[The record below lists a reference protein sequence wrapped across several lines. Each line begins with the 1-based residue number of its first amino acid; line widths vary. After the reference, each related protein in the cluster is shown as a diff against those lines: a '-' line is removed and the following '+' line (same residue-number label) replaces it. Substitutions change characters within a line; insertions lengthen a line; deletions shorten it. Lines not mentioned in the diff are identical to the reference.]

1 MNNFNNINK
10 NNNKNNNPFF
20 SIKTQTDNNTIST
33 IPIENLIVINNIKSN
48 TINNNKNKNN
58 TNFNNNLNKKDNTIY
73 KRSFPKNFRNK
84 SRNNINEMKML
95 QSDSTS
101 TRTHHNTSRNE
112 LLYEY
117 NKIYTEKL
125 NSKRRE
131 LNLKIK
137 KNANPNITEKAK
149 KIKRNSYKF
158 SDRLYPNNTVIN
170 YSEEIYSGNYNI
182 YNKPKKIIK
191 EEIFSFKPK
200 INYNSKKIS
209 KYLEK
214 SFSRLTKSLSTN
226 NFKKNNNLNE
236 NEYKTSEIENIK
248 FKYNYL
254 KKNYSLNNLKNNNKI
269 TIKSP
274 NNLYERGMES
284 IKSKNLQYLKNEE
297 EKKNLYKNYSYSP
310 NLNKSFYKT
319 INKNNNIINIDK
331 KNNNINSKD
340 KIQNFYEKNLLWK
353 EKITNKNNQKFVEKF
368 NKQFDECTFS
378 PVITKK
384 IMENDNDFIKK
395 NIIQIAQYVQKRKK
409 FLENKEKEKM
419 NNKKI
424 FFEYE
429 YLNKNIGISNVN
441 KLKKNKSCIIYN
453 FFSE

>member
-1 MNNFNNINK
+1 MNNFNNIIK
-10 NNNKNNNPFF
+10 NNNKNPFF
-20 SIKTQTDNNTIST
+20 SIKTQTDNNTVST

-48 TINNNKNKNN
+48 SINNNNKNKNEN
-58 TNFNNNLNKKDNTIY
+58 NNNLNKNDNSIY
-73 KRSFPKNFRNK
+73 KRSFPKNFTNK

-117 NKIYTEKL
+117 SKIYTDKL

-137 KNANPNITEKAK
+137 QNANPKITEKAK

-200 INYNSKKIS
+200 INNNSKKIS
-209 KYLEK
+209 KNLEK
-214 SFSRLTKSLSTN
+214 SFNRLTKSLSTN
-226 NFKKNNNLNE
+226 NFNKNNINNIE

-254 KKNYSLNNLKNNNKI
+254 KKNYSLNNLKKNNKI
-269 TIKSP
+269 IIKSP

-310 NLNKSFYKT
+310 NLNKSFYKRN
-319 INKNNNIINIDK
+319 NKNYNIINLDK

-340 KIQNFYEKNLLWK
+340 RIQNFYEKNLLWK
-353 EKITNKNNQKFVEKF
+353 EKITNKNNQKFVEKY

-378 PVITKK
+378 PIISKK

-395 NIIQIAQYVQKRKK
+395 NIIQIAQYVKKRKN

-424 FFEYE
+424 FFEYK

>member
-1 MNNFNNINK
+1 MNNFNNKNK
-10 NNNKNNNPFF
+10 NNNKNPFF
-20 SIKTQTDNNTIST
+20 SI
-33 IPIENLIVINNIKSN
+33 
-48 TINNNKNKNN
+48 NKNKINN
-58 TNFNNNLNKKDNTIY
+58 NNNLNKKDNSIY
-73 KRSFPKNFRNK
+73 KRSFPKNFTNK
-84 SRNNINEMKML
+84 SRNNLNEMKML

-117 NKIYTEKL
+117 NKIYTDKL

-137 KNANPNITEKAK
+137 QNANPKITEKAK

-200 INYNSKKIS
+200 INNNSKKIS
-209 KYLEK
+209 KNLEK
-214 SFSRLTKSLSTN
+214 SFNRLTKSLSTN
-226 NFKKNNNLNE
+226 NLNKTNNIE

-254 KKNYSLNNLKNNNKI
+254 KKNYSLNNLKKNNNKI
-269 TIKSP
+269 IIKSP

-310 NLNKSFYKT
+310 NLNESFYKRN
-319 INKNNNIINIDK
+319 NKNYNIINLDK

-340 KIQNFYEKNLLWK
+340 RIQNFYEKNLLWK
-353 EKITNKNNQKFVEKF
+353 EKITNKNNQKFTEKY

-378 PVITKK
+378 PIISKK

-395 NIIQIAQYVQKRKK
+395 NIIQIAQYVKKRKN

>member
-182 YNKPKKIIK
+182 YNKPKKIIT

-310 NLNKSFYKT
+310 NLNKSFYKRN
-319 INKNNNIINIDK
+319 NKNYNIINLDK

-340 KIQNFYEKNLLWK
+340 RIQNFYEKNLLWK

>member
-10 NNNKNNNPFF
+10 NNNKNNNPLF

-182 YNKPKKIIK
+182 YNKPKKIIT

-368 NKQFDECTFS
+368 NKLFDECTFS

-395 NIIQIAQYVQKRKK
+395 NIIQIVQYVQKRKK

>member
-182 YNKPKKIIK
+182 YNKPKKIIT

>member
-1 MNNFNNINK
+1 MNNFNNIIK
-10 NNNKNNNPFF
+10 NNNKNPFF

-48 TINNNKNKNN
+48 SINNNNKNKNEN
-58 TNFNNNLNKKDNTIY
+58 NNNLNKNDNSIY
-73 KRSFPKNFRNK
+73 KRSFPKNFTNK

-117 NKIYTEKL
+117 NKIYTDKL

-149 KIKRNSYKF
+149 KIKRNSFKF

-200 INYNSKKIS
+200 INNNSKKIS
-209 KYLEK
+209 KNLEK
-214 SFSRLTKSLSTN
+214 SFNRLTKSLSTN
-226 NFKKNNNLNE
+226 NFNKNNSNNIE

-254 KKNYSLNNLKNNNKI
+254 KKNYSLNNLKKNNKI
-269 TIKSP
+269 IIKSP

-310 NLNKSFYKT
+310 NLNKSFYKRN
-319 INKNNNIINIDK
+319 NKNYNIINLDK

-340 KIQNFYEKNLLWK
+340 RIQNFYEKNLLWK
-353 EKITNKNNQKFVEKF
+353 EKITNKNNQKFTEKY

-378 PVITKK
+378 PIISKT

-395 NIIQIAQYVQKRKK
+395 NIIQIAQYVKKRKN

>member
-248 FKYNYL
+248 CKYNYL

-310 NLNKSFYKT
+310 NLNKSFYKRN
-319 INKNNNIINIDK
+319 NKNYNIINLDK

-340 KIQNFYEKNLLWK
+340 RIQNFYEKNLLWK

-441 KLKKNKSCIIYN
+441 KLKKNKRCIIYN